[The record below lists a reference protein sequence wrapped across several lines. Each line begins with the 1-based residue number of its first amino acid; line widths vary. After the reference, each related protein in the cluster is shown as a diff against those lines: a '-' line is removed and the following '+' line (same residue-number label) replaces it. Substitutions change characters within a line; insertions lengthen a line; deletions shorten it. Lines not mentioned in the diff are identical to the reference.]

1 MAIPYS
7 FHSKLILRTPRLPL
21 AAQIHEEHIQ
31 ALLHDKSFLEAIYLA
46 SPVLYDECIKWKEGV
61 LTDKKGIQK
70 LIRSL
75 SKYYTRM
82 TSRCTPF
89 GLFSGCAVA
98 NWHPEQTRV
107 LVDDAIIQRHTRFD
121 MHYLCALA
129 QKLAVHTGIKEKLL
143 YYPNNSI
150 YTIGDEIRYV
160 EYQYNNGKRSHQISS
175 VNFSEYVEAILKGAE
190 SGSTYQQM
198 IDKLCS
204 DDVTEEEAID
214 FVNELINSQLLVN
227 ELEPAITGN
236 EFIYQVLETLKHV
249 NTDNNEGI
257 ALIIDVLQEADR
269 LLKQLDET
277 ADNDAVKY
285 REIMTLLSKLDV
297 PYEESKLFQT
307 DVTKVLEENN
317 IQASIQPELMS
328 SLDMMNKISS
338 ERENENLQSFA
349 RRFYERYEDK
359 EMPLLEVL
367 DTETGIGYLE
377 HSSGDITP
385 LVEDIVPPNKESE
398 YKYGWGKLEKLLSQ
412 KLLVATKE
420 NQSEIILTDEDLK
433 DFTGGWDNLPPSMS
447 VMFRLVNKE
456 TNTIY
461 IESAGGSSAANLLGR
476 FAHADEAINNIVCD
490 VTREEQ
496 QQNPDVA
503 FAEIIHLPESR
514 IGNILLHPAFRAY
527 EIPYLAKS
535 SLHNNQQVQVKDLY
549 VSVKA
554 GKIFLYSK
562 ILGKQIIPRLSTAH
576 NYSYNALPVYQFLC
590 DLQLQGK
597 KGGVGFSWGSLQAQH
612 NYLPRVLYKNTILH
626 LASWTL
632 TKKDIEPL
640 ADKTGDKLK
649 EATQSFRSL
658 WKLPRYV
665 VLADSDNELLVDF
678 DNELLVQTWLE
689 SIKNRPAVIL
699 KEFLWDTNSG
709 VTNKN
714 NQSYTNQLV
723 AILVK
728 NAATYTAPV
737 AVAGSAIQSV
747 QRKFSPGS
755 EWLYYKLYCGIKT
768 ADKILL
774 EAVKPLTEQLLEQ
787 KLIDKWFFIRYND
800 PAFHIRLRLHIPDS
814 SKMGEVINTTHQCLA
829 SFEKDGYVWKLQLDT
844 YSRELERYGINAIE
858 LAEDFFY
865 YDSVALLKMLD
876 LTWGDEREKI
886 RWLWALR
893 SVDELLNCFTFGLEE
908 KLTLLTTMKESFARE
923 FNMDK
928 SMRLQLNNKN
938 RDHKQKID
946 LIMDSAKDAENEL
959 LPLIELLKEKSLY
972 IAPIADKLKSLQQS
986 GELPMAIADL
996 LSSYIHML
1004 LNRITTS
1011 NPRLHEMVIYDFL
1024 FRHYQSQKAR
1034 QKQVQKTGPS

>member
-1 MAIPYS
+1 MAIPYT
-7 FHSKLILRTPRLPL
+7 FHNKLILRTPRLPL
-21 AAQIHEEHIQ
+21 NAQTNGGHIQ
-31 ALLHDKSFLEAIYLA
+31 ALLDDKSFLEAIYLA
-46 SPVLYDECIKWKEGV
+46 SPVLYDECIKWKEGL
-61 LTDKKGIQK
+61 LTDKKGVQK

-89 GLFSGCAVA
+89 GLFSGCAVT

-107 LVDDAIIQRHTRFD
+107 VVEDNIIQRHTRFD

-129 QKLAVHTGIKEKLL
+129 QKLALHTGIKEKLL

-160 EYQYNNGKRSHQISS
+160 EYQYINGKRSHQISS
-175 VNFSEYVEAILKGAE
+175 VNFSEYVEAILKLAE

-198 IDKLCS
+198 IDQLCS
-204 DDVTEEEAID
+204 DEITEEEAID
-214 FVNELINSQLLVN
+214 FVGELISSQLLVN

-236 EFIYQVLETLKHV
+236 EFIYQVLETLQRI

-257 ALIIDVLQEADR
+257 ALIIDVLQQADR

-277 ADNDAVKY
+277 ADNDAARY
-285 REIMTLLSKLDV
+285 REIMTLLNKLDV

-317 IQASIQPELMS
+317 IHASIQEELMA
-328 SLDMMNKISS
+328 SLDMMNKISG
-338 ERENENLQSFA
+338 ERENDNLQSFA

-385 LVEDIVPPNKESE
+385 LVEDIVPPNKQAE
-398 YKYGWGKLEKLLSQ
+398 YKYGWGNLEKLLSQ
-412 KLLVATKE
+412 KLALATKE
-420 NQSEIILTDEDLK
+420 NQAEIILTDADLK
-433 DFTGGWDNLPPSMS
+433 DFTGSWDNLPPSMS

-476 FAHADEAINNIVCD
+476 FAHADDAINNIVCD
-490 VTREEQ
+490 VTKAEQ
-496 QQNPDVA
+496 LQNPDVV

-514 IGNILLHPAFRAY
+514 IGNILLHPAFREY

-535 SLHNNQQVQVKDLY
+535 SLPDKQQVQVKDLY
-549 VSVKA
+549 VSVKS

-597 KGGVGFSWGSLQAQH
+597 KGGVGFSWGSLQGQH
-612 NYLPRVLYKNTILH
+612 NILPRVLYKNTILH

-632 TKKDIEPL
+632 AKKDIEPL
-640 ADKTGDKLK
+640 TDKTGDKLK
-649 EATQSFRSL
+649 DAIQSFRSL

-689 SIKNRPAVIL
+689 SVKNRSAVIL
-699 KEFLWDTNSG
+699 KEFLLDTSSG

-723 AILVK
+723 AILVR
-728 NAATYTAPV
+728 NTPAYTAPP
-737 AVAGSAIQSV
+737 ALAASLTPAV

-755 EWLYYKLYCGIKT
+755 QWLYYKLYCGIKT

-774 EAVKPLTEQLLEQ
+774 DAIKPLTEQLAGQQLV
-787 KLIDKWFFIRYND
+787 DKWFFIRYND

-814 SKMGEVINTTHQCLA
+814 KNVGEVITATHQCLA
-829 SFEKDGYVWKLQLDT
+829 AFEKDGYIWKLQLDT
-844 YSRELERYGINAIE
+844 YNRELERYGVNTID
-858 LAEDFFY
+858 LAEEFFY

-893 SVDELLNCFTFGLEE
+893 SVDELLNCFQFTLDE
-908 KLTLLTTMKESFARE
+908 KLSLLTVMKDSFAKE

-928 SMRLQLNNKN
+928 SLRLQLNNKS
-938 RDHKQKID
+938 RDNKLKIEQ
-946 LIMDSAKDAENEL
+946 IMDNTRDTENEL
-959 LPLIELLKEKSLY
+959 YPLIEVLIDKSTY
-972 IAPIADKLKSLQQS
+972 VSPIAEKLQKMQKSGTLHV
-986 GELPMAIADL
+986 AIPDL
-996 LSSYIHML
+996 LSSYIHMV

-1034 QKQVQKTGPS
+1034 QKMLLKTE